1 MGPISS
7 SSVASV
13 IPWHPSSPPPPPLP
27 EEVEK
32 EGKTKLG
39 FSSDFSGV
47 ASEIGGFGDGISTTA
62 LDESQGG
69 VPGMSSLATFDND
82 DFYSQVDLAQQG
94 SNSLQFLKNICFGSI
109 KKF

>member
-7 SSVASV
+7 SSVATV

-27 EEVEK
+27 EEVER
-32 EGKTKLG
+32 EGTKLG
-39 FSSDFSGV
+39 FSSDLSGV

-94 SNSLQFLKNICFGSI
+94 FNSIQFLEDVFILVVLMS
-109 KKF
+109 